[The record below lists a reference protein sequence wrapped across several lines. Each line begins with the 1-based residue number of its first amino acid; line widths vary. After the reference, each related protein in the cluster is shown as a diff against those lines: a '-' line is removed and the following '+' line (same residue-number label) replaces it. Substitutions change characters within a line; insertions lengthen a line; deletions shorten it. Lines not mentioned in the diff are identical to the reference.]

1 MTDRTTRTGAVGS
14 AGSAALAGSAGT
26 VEAAAAVAVVAGSG
40 RAPAAVEL
48 VLRDITLWTASLV
61 RQFPEL
67 AEELAPGRRG
77 PAGGAPA
84 PSPAGRDEQIRAERR
99 EALLLQQRHG
109 LAVPGHGAAPIRL
122 HVSDAIRDITD
133 GVVEL
138 EEAVCARLALPRP
151 PRAGVIDRL
160 RRVVELLD
168 AIAAHPDLAR
178 HVRDEIRRMARRCAR
193 TLGDS
198 ETVVRVSGR
207 CPWCDSV
214 SLRAFPDRRAVLC
227 VNPACVCVDEVCGCQ
242 DDPAYRHLWPERE
255 WAELSDASG
264 TPAEEIE
271 AAMDTTDAATG
282 TPKNTTPPNPM
293 EETSC

>member
-1 MTDRTTRTGAVGS
+1 MTDDTRPARP
-14 AGSAALAGSAGT
+14 AGEVSPT
-26 VEAAAAVAVVAGSG
+26 DPAVA
-40 RAPAAVEL
+40 L

-77 PAGGAPA
+77 PAGTAPA
-84 PSPAGRDEQIRAERR
+84 PSPAGRDELIREERR

-109 LAVPGHGAAPIRL
+109 LVVPGHGAAPIRL

-138 EEAVCARLALPRP
+138 EEAVCARLTLPRP

-160 RRVVELLD
+160 RRLVGLLD
-168 AIAAHPDLAR
+168 PIAAHPDLAR

-198 ETVVRVSGR
+198 ETIVRVSGR

-227 VNPACVCVDEVCGCQ
+227 VNPACVCTDEVCGCQ
-242 DDPAYRHLWPERE
+242 DDPAYRHLWPEERWE
-255 WAELSDASG
+255 ELSEASG
-264 TPAEEIE
+264 TRTEEIE
-271 AAMDTTDAATG
+271 AAMDD
-282 TPKNTTPPNPM
+282 PK
-293 EETSC
+293 ETSC